1 MLSATVPLDSDGGK
15 VRLLRSEELV
25 QSIIELIDSRGLRA
39 GDPMP
44 PEPKLMEEFDAA
56 RNSVREALR
65 TLQALGIVEIR
76 HGYGTFVGSAS
87 MSALSPSL
95 LFRTRARSKDDLRG
109 LRDLLGVRQILETE
123 LTRQVAEHPD
133 ESLLADLDAC
143 VARMHDPLTAPDADR
158 QFHERIGEAAG
169 NDLALELIRVFWD
182 VYRQTESLLG
192 TPVSKT
198 SSLVA
203 KHQLIVDTIRG
214 GKTDLVADAV
224 SHHFDEI
231 RDRIAALRR

>member
-1 MLSATVPLDSDGGK
+1 M
-15 VRLLRSEELV
+15 RLLRSEELV
-25 QSIIELIDSRGLRA
+25 QSIIDLIDSRGLRA

-95 LFRTRARSKDDLRG
+95 LFRTRARSREDLRG

-123 LTRQVAEHPD
+123 LTRQVALRAD
-133 ESLLADLDAC
+133 EALLAELDAC
-143 VARMHDPLTAPDADR
+143 VVRMHDPGTAAEADR
-158 QFHERIGEAAG
+158 EFHERIGLAAG

-192 TPVSKT
+192 TPVSKPAA
-198 SSLVA
+198 LVA
-203 KHQLIVDTIRG
+203 KHQRIVDTIRAG
-214 GKTDLVADAV
+214 ETDLVADAV
-224 SHHFDEI
+224 NRHFEEI
-231 RDRIAALRR
+231 RERIAALRR